1 MSPPIWFLILAWL
14 LISLPYY
21 IPNSHLQELRWNLIK
36 IIEIMPKSQNRPNN
50 DNMLNS
56 SIEAGRIRESQ
67 CWGRQR
73 CSMACWSSSR
83 VLRLVLL
90 AGEILDFRRHFDTPF
105 LMEILAPSCRSHLMV
120 LNCSLCKSSVLDEVL
135 QTSLVVLQW
144 VLAQG
149 QLPNPSCCA
158 IFSSFIFFPF
168 FCNFDD
174 FENLMKTL
182 KSKSK
187 LAYLAKKTSSL
198 KLKSKPGEEEP
209 PRAQKRLLLAVWRR
223 LASMVFVRGW
233 GARLLMKDFKFCILL
248 ISKICSCGSQ
258 GLQLQFLRQHELA
271 QDSANT
277 TPC

>member
-21 IPNSHLQELRWNLIK
+21 IPNSHLQELRWNLIE
-36 IIEIMPKSQNRPNN
+36 IIEIMPKSQNHQNH

-73 CSMACWSSSR
+73 CSMACWSSSC

-90 AGEILDFRRHFDTPF
+90 AGEILDFWRHFDTPF
-105 LMEILAPSCRSHLMV
+105 LMEILPSSWRSYLTV
-120 LNCSLCKSSVLDEVL
+120 LNCSLCKSSESDEVL

-149 QLPNPSCCA
+149 QLPNPSWCA
-158 IFSSFIFFPF
+158 IFSSFIFLPF
-168 FCNFDD
+168 FGNFDD
-174 FENLMKTL
+174 FENLIKTL

-187 LAYLAKKTSSL
+187 LAYLAKKSSSW
-198 KLKSKPGEEEP
+198 KPKSKFDEESHQE
-209 PRAQKRLLLAVWRR
+209 RKRGCSWL
-223 LASMVFVRGW
+223 SDDGW
-233 GARLLMKDFKFCILL
+233 HRW
-248 ISKICSCGSQ
+248 CSSVAEVQ
-258 GLQLQFLRQHELA
+258 GC
-271 QDSANT
+271 S
-277 TPC
+277 